1 MRVAVLGLG
10 YVGCV
15 TAACVADAGNVVV
28 GIDPSVEKV
37 EAVNNGLTPLVEP
50 GLQELMAKVH
60 GESRLTATTDV
71 AAVDDV
77 DIAII
82 CVGTPSTAEGE
93 LDLVYV
99 ESVAKQ
105 IGSRIRERT
114 SPLTIMLR
122 STVLPGTTRDQII
135 PWLEEASGK
144 VEGADFFVAFCP
156 EFLRESTAIADFYA
170 PPFTVIGV
178 ESEVAAERPSA
189 LLEFIDVPPRIV
201 TTGVAEALK
210 YSSNVFHAVKV
221 TFANEI
227 GRFCDASGIDA
238 REVMKIF
245 VEDRQLNI
253 SPRYLKPGFA
263 FGGSCLPK
271 DVKAVQFHSKTVGV
285 DLPLIDSLTV
295 SNKAHIEKIVDL
307 VRERG
312 VSRVAQIGVTFKPST
327 DDVRESPFLALAA
340 RLIEEGVTVSAY
352 DPIIQVD
359 KLIGANRSYVES
371 ILPSHAEVLT
381 TTIDEALEGAE
392 LVLIGTHLPEELDHV
407 VAHSTVPVVDLSG
420 LIPVR
425 YEDAL
430 KARNVPGSPV
440 HAYTGA
446 AW

>member
-15 TAACVADAGNVVV
+15 TAACLADAGNVVI

-37 EAVNNGLTPLVEP
+37 EAVNQGLTPLVEP

-60 GESRLTATTDV
+60 EQSLLSATSDV

-82 CVGTPSTAEGE
+82 CVGTPSTSEGE
-93 LDLVYV
+93 LDLVHV
-99 ESVAKQ
+99 ESVARQ

-122 STVLPGTTRDQII
+122 STVLPGTTRDRVI
-135 PWLEEASGK
+135 PWLEDASGK
-144 VEGADFFVAFCP
+144 VEGSDFFVAFCP
-156 EFLRESTAIADFYA
+156 EFLRESTAIADFYG

-178 ESEVAAERPSA
+178 ESEVAAERPSE
-189 LLEFIDVPPRIV
+189 LLEFIGVPPRIV

-210 YSSNVFHAVKV
+210 YSSNVFHALKV
-221 TFANEI
+221 AFANEI
-227 GRFCDASGIDA
+227 GRFCDVSNIDA

-271 DVKAVQFHSKTVGV
+271 DVKAVQFHAKTVGV
-285 DLPLIDSLTV
+285 DLPLIDSLTET
-295 SNKAHIEKIVDL
+295 NAAHIEKAVKMVLD
-307 VRERG
+307 RG
-312 VSRVAQIGVTFKPST
+312 VRRVAQIGLTFKPST
-327 DDVRESPFLALAA
+327 DDVRESPYLALVA
-340 RLIEEGVTVSAY
+340 RLIEEGVTVTAF
-352 DPIIQVD
+352 DPIIKID
-359 KLIGANRSYVES
+359 RLIGANRSHVEH
-371 ILPSHAEVLT
+371 ILPTLDDVLT
-381 TTIDEALEGAE
+381 DSVDEAVAHAE
-392 LVLIGTHLPEELDHV
+392 LVLIGTHLPAELDRV
-407 VAHSTVPVVDLSG
+407 VEGVTVPVIDLSG
-420 LIPVR
+420 LLPAR
-425 YEDAL
+425 YEEAL
-430 KARNVPGSPV
+430 RGRSIADSNTP
-440 HAYTGA
+440 AYVGA